1 MAISDHSPSPE
12 IDYHRKWYVMAAI
25 AIGIFMATIDGS
37 IVNVALP
44 TLVKDLNTN
53 LSIIQWVVL
62 VYLLTLSTLLLS
74 VGRLADIKGKKR
86 IYTSGFVIF
95 TLGSLFCGLSSNVN
109 WLIISRVIQAAGATM
124 IIALGTAIVTE
135 AFPPRELGL
144 ALGITG
150 TMVSTGIVIGPT
162 LGGLLLSIT
171 TWHWIFFVNLPLGV
185 LGIILSIRFIPS
197 TRPQGGQRFDFL
209 GAFTMLASLLLF
221 LISLTFGQLYGF
233 ISPLVLIML
242 FSSGLL
248 LCAFVLIEQ
257 RTSQPM
263 IDLRLFNNKLLSINL
278 ITGFL
283 TFFSIAGTT
292 FLMPFYLQNVLGFNL
307 RQIGL
312 LMATVPVAMGIVA
325 PISGALSDRW
335 GSRRITVIGLGILL
349 IGYYS
354 ISNLNQQT
362 NVTEYIMRFLPIGL
376 GMGIFQSPNNSAIM
390 GAAPRERLGVVSGI
404 LAINRTIGQT
414 TGIAIMGAIW
424 SSLVL
429 KYTGGGLSV
438 QATDAL
444 PAFQVAGLQS
454 TLMITVILIFLAL
467 VLSLWALITELRAKS
482 VLMVNP

>member
-1 MAISDHSPSPE
+1 MTRSNHSPHPGV
-12 IDYHRKWYVMAAI
+12 DYHRKWYIMVAV

-44 TLVKDLNTN
+44 TLLEDLNTN

-62 VYLLTLSTLLLS
+62 AYLLTLSTLLIS

-86 IYTSGFVIF
+86 IYTSGYVIF
-95 TLGSLFCGLSSNVN
+95 TLGSLFCGLSTNVN
-109 WLIISRVIQAAGATM
+109 WLIASRVTQATGATM
-124 IIALGTAIVTE
+124 IIALGIAIVTE

-144 ALGITG
+144 ALGVTG
-150 TMVSTGIVIGPT
+150 TMVSIGIVIGPT

-185 LGIILSIRFIPS
+185 LGILLSIRFIPS

-209 GAFTMLASLLLF
+209 GAFAMLVSLLLF
-221 LISLTFGQLYGF
+221 LLSLTLGQQYGF
-233 ISPLVLIML
+233 TSPIVLIML

-257 RTSQPM
+257 RSSQPM
-263 IDLRLFNNKLLSINL
+263 IDLRLFRNRLLSINL

-283 TFFSIAGTT
+283 TFFAIAGTT
-292 FLMPFYLQNVLGFNL
+292 FLMPFYLENVLGFDS
-307 RQIGL
+307 RRVGL

-335 GSRRITVIGLGILL
+335 ESRRIVAIGLGILL
-349 IGYYS
+349 TGYYL
-354 ISNLNQQT
+354 ISNLNLQT
-362 NVTEYIMRFLPIGL
+362 NTTEYILRFLPIGL

-390 GAAPRERLGVVSGI
+390 GAAPKERLGVVSGI
-404 LAINRTIGQT
+404 LAINRTLGQT

-424 SSLVL
+424 SSLVI
-429 KYTGGGLSV
+429 KFTGGGLGI
-438 QATDAL
+438 QATEAL

-454 TLMITVILIFLAL
+454 TLMIAVILIFLAL
-467 VLSLWALITELRAKS
+467 VLSLWALIQELRAKS
-482 VLMVNP
+482 AFVVNP